1 MAYQLFAHV
10 RVRVAAWQDPWSNM
24 NQGGYQIC
32 QSLFAIGTGGLF
44 GMGLGQGM
52 PKSVPVVESDFIF
65 SAIAEEMGVIFCIFL
80 ILIYISSFI
89 MFVNIALKMKKNFYK
104 LCAFGLSVVLIF
116 QVFLSIGGVTKFI
129 PSTGVTLPLISYGGS
144 SIITTIVI
152 FSIIQGMYVRNR
164 REEVTTNEEQA
175 AINRKSGKGSK
186 RQNRNGGC
194 DPSCDGNLFILAGY
208 MVYFIIHDSDQV
220 LNNSA
225 NKRQELLAKRV
236 TKGKILSDKGNVLA
250 KTVTDSSGNETRK
263 YPYGSLFA
271 HVVGRS
277 SHGKTGLEASE
288 SYTMLTSGLN
298 PFLSTINELKGKKN
312 PGNNVVTTLN
322 VELSKAASNALGSK
336 RGAVVVMDPE
346 TGKILAMVSKPSY
359 DPNQL
364 TDARWNKL
372 TSDSGEQSAL
382 YNRATQGLYPPGSTF
397 KLYTAFEFM
406 REQDNYSKFHYTC
419 TGKIGTGSEQIKCYG
434 GEVHG
439 KVDLEKAF
447 AESCNAAFCSIG
459 DGLNR
464 NSWRKLCES
473 FYYNKSIPLEKME
486 QKSSRFTIDN
496 KTAQGDVRQAS
507 IGQGQTL
514 VTPLQ
519 NILLVCASVNGGELM
534 QPYVV
539 DRIED
544 ANGNTVSENT
554 PKSLGKKM
562 SEKEAKQ
569 LKKLMRGTVKGGTAT
584 SLYYGTP
591 YKAGGKTGSAEFQ
604 NGSTDSH
611 AWFVGYAEK
620 NGKKLCVSV
629 VVEAAGTGSAYA
641 VPIAKKV
648 FDAYW

>member
-1 MAYQLFAHV
+1 MKNKQQLIEN
-10 RVRVAAWQDPWSNM
+10 P
-24 NQGGYQIC
+24 
-32 QSLFAIGTGGLF
+32 
-44 GMGLGQGM
+44 
-52 PKSVPVVESDFIF
+52 E
-65 SAIAEEMGVIFCIFL
+65 
-80 ILIYISSFI
+80 
-89 MFVNIALKMKKNFYK
+89 
-104 LCAFGLSVVLIF
+104 
-116 QVFLSIGGVTKFI
+116 
-129 PSTGVTLPLISYGGS
+129 
-144 SIITTIVI
+144 
-152 FSIIQGMYVRNR
+152 
-164 REEVTTNEEQA
+164 
-175 AINRKSGKGSK
+175 KGSK
-186 RQNRNGGC
+186 RQNREMAVVTY
-194 DPSCDGNLFILAGY
+194 LVMAIFFILAGY

-277 SHGKTGLEASE
+277 SHGKTRLEASE

-322 VELSKAASNALGSK
+322 VGLSKAASNALGSK

-346 TGKILAMVSKPSY
+346 TGKVLAMVSKPSY